1 MEVTALISGATGK
14 IGRGLI
20 DCLIKQHTPR
30 YFITCLVRGYPSP
43 PLPNRVK
50 LAQCNLP
57 HIMPTNLRVGDK
69 LVVVHLAAVTHTC
82 NPDEYYTVNTQGTR
96 AMLELAQ
103 TLHAA
108 HFLFVSSRAIDP
120 SGGPYAHSKLQAEEL
135 VKNSG
140 LAYTILRLSEIYRL
154 NGTEGIDAIIGQVAQ
169 GGIVFLPGDGQDTV
183 VPLHRDD
190 ALAALMY
197 YLCTEPTNS
206 TITISGSRSYT
217 LNQLVAACS
226 HIFHTKPLIV
236 RIPEVLVNV
245 FAYFS
250 CMLPKPFL
258 YPDQMQRLKS
268 QKSMATKATLSFF
281 KPRSLEE
288 GILGKSAL

>member
-1 MEVTALISGATGK
+1 MEVTVLISGATGK
-14 IGRGLI
+14 LGRGLI
-20 DCLIKQHTPR
+20 NCLIKQHTPR
-30 YFITCLVRGYPSP
+30 YSVTCLVRGYPSP
-43 PLPNRVK
+43 PLPKGVK
-50 LAQCNLP
+50 LAQYNLP
-57 HIMPTNLRVGDK
+57 RIMPTNLLIGDNPI
-69 LVVVHLAAVTHTC
+69 VVHLAAVTHAC

-108 HFLFVSSRAIDP
+108 FFLFVSSRAIDP
-120 SGGPYAHSKLQAEEL
+120 TGGPYARSKLQAEEL
-135 VKNSG
+135 VKKSG
-140 LAYTILRLSEIYRL
+140 LAYTILRLSETYRL
-154 NGTEGIDAIIGQVAQ
+154 NRTEGVDAVIGQVAR

-183 VPLHRDD
+183 APLHRDD
-190 ALAALMY
+190 ALAALMH

-217 LNQLVAACS
+217 LNQLVVACS
-226 HIFHTKPLIV
+226 AIFHTKPLIV

-250 CMLPKPFL
+250 CMLPTPFL

-268 QKSMATKATLSFF
+268 PKGVATKATLSWLA
-281 KPRSLEE
+281 PRSLEE
-288 GILGKSAL
+288 GLRG